1 MPDNSRQN
9 SAYSSRHRHAYS
21 LALIAICAAV
31 TAAGAQIQI
40 PLFVPI
46 TLQVFGVFL
55 AAFLLGSAKGAIA
68 MLVYLLLGFAGLPV
82 FAGAKGGLSI
92 IATPTLGYLIAFPI
106 AAFVIGIFAG
116 ATKKHR
122 LNASLAIVTGIII
135 IYTSG
140 VVGILLWGKFIAQ
153 KPMTLWTAL
162 SVGVL
167 PFIPFDIM
175 KGIAA
180 YFIVKALP
188 KKLRRTF

>member
-1 MPDNSRQN
+1 MPENSRQN
-9 SAYSSRHRHAYS
+9 SVYSSQHRHVYS

-40 PLFVPI
+40 PLLVPI

-55 AAFLLGSAKGAIA
+55 AAFLLGPVKGAIA

-82 FAGAKGGLSI
+82 FAGAKGGFSI

-106 AAFVIGIFAG
+106 AGFVIGIFAE
-116 ATKKHR
+116 ATKKR
-122 LNASLAIVTGIII
+122 WLNAIFAIAAGIII
-135 IYTSG
+135 IYVSG
-140 VVGILLWGKFIAQ
+140 VVGILLWGKLIAQ
-153 KPMTLWTAL
+153 KQMTLWTAL

-167 PFIPFDIM
+167 PFIPFDII

-188 KKLRRTF
+188 KRLRKPF